1 MKENIKIIILALVV
15 LIAIIYSF
23 VSKLGVFDKPEE
35 FSLDNSNFVITESS
49 NSNTSEDLPLTEN
62 KIKIYITG
70 EVVSPGVYE
79 LSENSRVEDA
89 INVAGGLTEKAVL
102 KNVNLAFVLEDATK
116 IYIPNSSDDEN
127 LEIIS
132 SEMQNNTS
140 QNKNQKININKA
152 NAQDLENVPGIGPST
167 AEKIIIYRTENG
179 KFSSIDDLKNV
190 TGIGEKKFESIKDF
204 ISV

>member
-23 VSKLGVFDKPEE
+23 VSKLGVFDKSEE
-35 FSLDNSNFVITESS
+35 FSLDDSNVVITESS
-49 NSNTSEDLPLTEN
+49 NSNTSEDLSLTEN

>member
-35 FSLDNSNFVITESS
+35 FSLDDSNFVITESS
-49 NSNTSEDLPLTEN
+49 NSNTSENLPLTEN